1 MTVIAFDTSNS
12 KINILNLGH
21 CVLTINMLL
30 IISTEDPKYN
40 NSVCYAPNFEE
51 VEGHIGLGLSVRPSV
66 RPSVRL
72 SVRPSVCQ

>member
-1 MTVIAFDTSNS
+1 MTVIVFDTSNS

-40 NSVCYAPNFEE
+40 NSVCYQRFCCKIEFAVIKKLDMDP
-51 VEGHIGLGLSVRPSV
+51 
-66 RPSVRL
+66 
-72 SVRPSVCQ
+72 CKA